1 MQTKYDIGCLHK
13 AKQLIHKDPSKHYTI
28 PEIAR
33 HVGFSNSKLK
43 TGFKKLF
50 GMGLYK
56 YLQHERMEKGKY
68 LLRNTEKTLKEISR
82 SLGYKYSNNF
92 STSFKKQFGIP
103 PEAWRKKNQISP
115 FANNIG
121 PL

>member
-1 MQTKYDIGCLHK
+1 MPTKYDIECLHK

-33 HVGFSNSKLK
+33 HVGFSTSKLK

-56 YLQHERMEKGKY
+56 YLQQQRMEKGKH
-68 LLRNTEKTLKEISR
+68 LLENSEKTLKDISR
-82 SLGYKYSNNF
+82 SLGYRYSNNF
-92 STSFKKQFGIP
+92 STSFKKLFGIP
-103 PEAWRKKNQISP
+103 PEGWRKKSK
-115 FANNIG
+115 
-121 PL
+121 